1 MHTFICRV
9 ASITFSLLLAVGTTR
24 AGDVYVQTN
33 LVTNNP
39 SLVTGAPI
47 TDTNLQGAWG
57 LSFSKTSPFW
67 ISDQDANVKGS
78 GATTVYRVSTTQP
91 PSSSP
96 PVLTV
101 GIPNQRNAPPSGP
114 AMTNGPTG
122 QVNTT
127 APFITTVS
135 GDFPVPVGG
144 SKAAFIFANL
154 DGSISGWNGGATSTI
169 MATVPGASFTGL
181 AIGNLPGPVGGPV
194 GAAQLYAAD
203 QNSGNIDVI
212 NNKWQ
217 MTGSLID
224 PNFANFPT
232 GYAAFNV
239 QNLNVN
245 GTQTLFVTYANQ
257 STSGGIVDEFSTN
270 GTFIKT
276 LISDTAGAHLNSPWG
291 LAIAPQGWGQFGGDL
306 LVGNNNAGPDSL
318 TEINAY
324 SLSGAWQG
332 TLTLNTG
339 QPFSATELWALSFG
353 NGVGAGSTDTL
364 FFTAGLDNNANG
376 LFGAISSV
384 PEPSSAV
391 LGLIAMG
398 VLAGGWRWKNRRRTG
413 RS

>member
-1 MHTFICRV
+1 MHTFVCRV
-9 ASITFSLLLAVGTTR
+9 ASITFSLLLAVGTTW

-33 LVTNNP
+33 LVSDIP
-39 SLVTGAPI
+39 GMAPN
-47 TDTNLQGAWG
+47 TDPNLQGAWG
-57 LSFSKTSPFW
+57 LSFSTGSPFW
-67 ISDQDANVKGS
+67 VSAQNANFNGS
-78 GATTVYRVSTTQP
+78 GAASVYKVSDTQIP
-91 PSSSP
+91 TSSGP
-96 PVLTV
+96 LLTV
-101 GIPNQRNAPPSGP
+101 GVANQGGAPPSGP

-127 APFITTVS
+127 APGITTGS
-135 GDFPVPVGG
+135 GDFLVGT
-144 SKAAFIFANL
+144 AEAHFIFANL
-154 DGSISGWNGGATSTI
+154 DGSISGWNGGAKSTI
-169 MATVPGASFTGL
+169 ETTVAGASFTGL
-181 AIGNLPGPVGGPV
+181 AIGNLPGPG

-217 MTGSLID
+217 MTSSFSD
-224 PNFANFPT
+224 PNFAKFPA

-239 QNLNVN
+239 QNLSVN
-245 GTQTLFVTYANQ
+245 GIQTLFVTYANQ

-276 LISDTAGAHLNSPWG
+276 LISDTAGVHLAAPWG
-291 LAIAPQGWGQFGGDL
+291 LAIAPAGWGQFGGDL
-306 LVGNNNAGPDSL
+306 LVGNNNAGPDGL

-324 SLSGAWQG
+324 NLSGVWQG
-332 TLTLNTG
+332 TLTLDTG

-353 NGVGAGSTDTL
+353 NGGSAGSTDTL
-364 FFTAGLDNNANG
+364 FFTAGLSNNTDG

-391 LGLIAMG
+391 LGLIALG
-398 VLAGGWRWKNRRRTG
+398 VLAGSWRWKNRRRNA